1 MKMRKYLAWLLVFAF
16 IFSLVTGNTAQV
28 MAKSRKVAAIKSVYV
43 KDRKEK
49 SNEKDL
55 YNEAGREEK
64 N

>member
-28 MAKSRKVAAIKSVYV
+28 MAKSRKVAAIKSVSLKIGKKKVTKKTYTM
-43 KDRKEK
+43 KQGEK
-49 SNEKDL
+49 K
-55 YNEAGREEK
+55 K